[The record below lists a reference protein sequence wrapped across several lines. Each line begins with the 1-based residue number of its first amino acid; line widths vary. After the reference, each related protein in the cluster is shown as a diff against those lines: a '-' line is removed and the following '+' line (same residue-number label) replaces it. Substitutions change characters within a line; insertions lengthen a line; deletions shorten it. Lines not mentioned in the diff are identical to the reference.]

1 MGKIKI
7 ALLSGG
13 ISAERKV
20 SLNTGDQIHQGLDKE
35 KYAVYKYDPR
45 DDLQQFILDGLNNKF
60 DLVLPAL
67 HGPYGEDGKIQ
78 GLLEMMRIPYL
89 FSDCSAS
96 AIAMNKEASKIVA
109 EKHGVPV
116 INGKRIKK
124 GDNIDKMRNEI
135 SLPAVIKPLELGSS
149 VGISMAKTAQELKE
163 GIKNAFEYDADIL
176 VEEYVQGRELTVTVM
191 GRQRGEAMPVIEI
204 MPKKSEWFDYQ
215 AKYEAGATE
224 EICPA
229 EITEDIK
236 NKVQKQAVKV
246 FEAIG
251 CRDVARADF
260 IWDEQKQA
268 IFFLEIN
275 TIPGMTATSLVPQSA
290 RAKGLDFTQFLDKL
304 IEGVIAEQ

>member
-1 MGKIKI
+1 MEKIRI

-13 ISAERKV
+13 ISAEREV
-20 SLNTGDQIHQGLDKE
+20 SLNTGDQIYQGLDKE
-35 KYAVYKYDPR
+35 KYEVHRYDPR
-45 DDLQQFILDGLNNKF
+45 DDLQQFILDGLNGNF
-60 DLVLPAL
+60 ALVLPAL

-96 AIAMNKEASKIVA
+96 AIAMNKEVSKIVA
-109 EKHGVPV
+109 EKQGIPV
-116 INGKRIKK
+116 INGKRFKK
-124 GDNIDKMRNEI
+124 GENINKKTNDI

-149 VGISMAKTAQELKE
+149 VGISIAKTGQELKE
-163 GIKNAFEYDADIL
+163 GVENAFKYDTDIL
-176 VEEYVQGRELTVTVM
+176 VEEYIQGRELTVTVM
-191 GRQRGEAMPVIEI
+191 GRQKGEAMPVIEI

-224 EICPA
+224 EVCPA
-229 EITEDIK
+229 EIPEDIK

-260 IWDEQKQA
+260 IWDEKRQT

-290 RAKGLDFTQFLDKL
+290 KANGLDFTRFLDKL
-304 IEGVIAEQ
+304 IEGASK